1 MEVQLQELYFSEVD
15 SGRLMYEDD
24 PEYERRRQ
32 ALSSCLDRLEVI
44 RDPEARDLLW
54 DAVLRFTD
62 QSDLVSFAHGLR
74 LGLCDFWPALP
85 HASFLCPGLLQVCNV
100 CTLGQWMGNLLTSP
114 DEERQSGHD
123 GF

>member
-54 DAVLRFTD
+54 DA
-62 QSDLVSFAHGLR
+62 SYVSLTRAIWSPSPTPSRLGLR
-74 LGLCDFWPALP
+74 LAL
-85 HASFLCPGLLQVCNV
+85 G
-100 CTLGQWMGNLLTSP
+100 
-114 DEERQSGHD
+114 D
-123 GF
+123 GKV

>member
-24 PEYERRRQ
+24 PEYER
-32 ALSSCLDRLEVI
+32 SCLDRLEVI

-54 DAVLRFTD
+54 DAVLRFTN

-74 LGLCDFWPALP
+74 LGLRLAL
-85 HASFLCPGLLQVCNV
+85 G
-100 CTLGQWMGNLLTSP
+100 
-114 DEERQSGHD
+114 D
-123 GF
+123 GKV

>member
-32 ALSSCLDRLEVI
+32 AL

-74 LGLCDFWPALP
+74 LGLRLAL
-85 HASFLCPGLLQVCNV
+85 G
-100 CTLGQWMGNLLTSP
+100 
-114 DEERQSGHD
+114 D
-123 GF
+123 GRV

>member
-54 DAVLRFTD
+54 DAVLRLSLIHISEPT
-62 QSDLVSFAHGLR
+62 SYVSLTRAIWSPSPTASVW
-74 LGLCDFWPALP
+74 DFGWP
-85 HASFLCPGLLQVCNV
+85 
-100 CTLGQWMGNLLTSP
+100 
-114 DEERQSGHD
+114 
-123 GF
+123 

>member
-1 MEVQLQELYFSEVD
+1 MEVQLQKLYFSEVD

-32 ALSSCLDRLEVI
+32 ALSSCLERLEVI

-74 LGLCDFWPALP
+74 LGLRDRKSTRLNSSHKTESRMPSSA
-85 HASFLCPGLLQVCNV
+85 
-100 CTLGQWMGNLLTSP
+100 
-114 DEERQSGHD
+114 
-123 GF
+123 

>member
-44 RDPEARDLLW
+44 RDPLW
-54 DAVLRFTD
+54 DAVLRFTN

-74 LGLCDFWPALP
+74 LGLRLAL
-85 HASFLCPGLLQVCNV
+85 G
-100 CTLGQWMGNLLTSP
+100 
-114 DEERQSGHD
+114 D
-123 GF
+123 GKV

>member
-44 RDPEARDLLW
+44 RDPEFSGTPSYVSLTRAIWSPSPTASVW
-54 DAVLRFTD
+54 DF
-62 QSDLVSFAHGLR
+62 G
-74 LGLCDFWPALP
+74 WP
-85 HASFLCPGLLQVCNV
+85 
-100 CTLGQWMGNLLTSP
+100 
-114 DEERQSGHD
+114 
-123 GF
+123 

>member
-54 DAVLRFTD
+54 TP
-62 QSDLVSFAHGLR
+62 SYVSLTRAIWSPSPTASVW
-74 LGLCDFWPALP
+74 DFGWP
-85 HASFLCPGLLQVCNV
+85 
-100 CTLGQWMGNLLTSP
+100 
-114 DEERQSGHD
+114 
-123 GF
+123 

>member
-1 MEVQLQELYFSEVD
+1 MRTTQSM
-15 SGRLMYEDD
+15 SAG
-24 PEYERRRQ
+24 RQ

-74 LGLCDFWPALP
+74 LGLRLAL
-85 HASFLCPGLLQVCNV
+85 G
-100 CTLGQWMGNLLTSP
+100 
-114 DEERQSGHD
+114 D
-123 GF
+123 GKV

>member
-44 RDPEARDLLW
+44 PEARDLLW

-74 LGLCDFWPALP
+74 LGLRLAL
-85 HASFLCPGLLQVCNV
+85 G
-100 CTLGQWMGNLLTSP
+100 
-114 DEERQSGHD
+114 D
-123 GF
+123 GRV

>member
-1 MEVQLQELYFSEVD
+1 MLQWKSSSKNSIFP
-15 SGRLMYEDD
+15 RYEDD

-74 LGLCDFWPALP
+74 LGLRLAL
-85 HASFLCPGLLQVCNV
+85 G
-100 CTLGQWMGNLLTSP
+100 
-114 DEERQSGHD
+114 D
-123 GF
+123 GKV

>member
-15 SGRLMYEDD
+15 SGRLMY
-24 PEYERRRQ
+24 
-32 ALSSCLDRLEVI
+32 EVI

-74 LGLCDFWPALP
+74 LGLRLAL
-85 HASFLCPGLLQVCNV
+85 G
-100 CTLGQWMGNLLTSP
+100 
-114 DEERQSGHD
+114 D
-123 GF
+123 GRV

>member
-1 MEVQLQELYFSEVD
+1 MEVQLQELYFSEVH

-74 LGLCDFWPALP
+74 LGLRLAL
-85 HASFLCPGLLQVCNV
+85 GGGKV
-100 CTLGQWMGNLLTSP
+100 
-114 DEERQSGHD
+114 
-123 GF
+123 

>member
-1 MEVQLQELYFSEVD
+1 
-15 SGRLMYEDD
+15 MYEDD

-62 QSDLVSFAHGLR
+62 QSDLVSFAHGPSVVGPSLALGTERSEPASSSAPVPSRGLKRSRQESSSSPSASSARLDSSAFLLR
-74 LGLCDFWPALP
+74 LP
-85 HASFLCPGLLQVCNV
+85 
-100 CTLGQWMGNLLTSP
+100 LT
-114 DEERQSGHD
+114 R
-123 GF
+123 